1 MIDLIKAEVFFKE
14 YVSNFRVADKK
25 VEVKIKHTYGVMNIA
40 KYIAEGLDLS
50 EEDVLLAQLIGLLH
64 DIGRFEQAVK
74 FNDFDDYNNM
84 DHAEYG
90 AKILF
95 EDGLIKNFIEDRQFD
110 EIIEKA
116 IRNHNKFA
124 IEDELSDRVLLH
136 AKIIRDADKTD
147 NFQIKQVQDF
157 LSLFKSTEEAVSAE
171 LITDGVW
178 NEFLEGK
185 TIVSSHRI
193 TNMDKWL
200 SYIAWIYDYNF
211 DVSLKYLKDNNC
223 IDKVIDRL
231 DYKEKD
237 TKEKMEYVR
246 KVTKKYIDD
255 RLIK

>member
-1 MIDLIKAEVFFKE
+1 MIDLIKAEAFFKE

-124 IEDELSDRVLLH
+124 IEDGLSDRALLH

-178 NEFLEGK
+178 NEFLQGK